1 MLRMLVLAVALISGM
16 AAAKDGSMQTATG
29 EFQVTLTPLAA
40 EIGGT
45 QRLALTKRFDG
56 ALAGTSTGQM
66 MSAGDPGK
74 GQAGYVALE
83 VVEASLGGRRGGFA
97 LQHSGT
103 MAGGQQQLDIRIV
116 PGSGSGDLAG
126 ISGSMAITITGG
138 VHHYTLN
145 YALPAH

>member
-1 MLRMLVLAVALISGM
+1 MLRMLVLAVALISAM

-103 MAGGQQQLDIRIV
+103 MAQGTPSLSVTVV
-116 PGSGSGDLAG
+116 PDSGTGELVGLAG
-126 ISGSMAITITGG
+126 TFNIIIADGKHSYEFD
-138 VHHYTLN
+138 YTL
-145 YALPAH
+145 P